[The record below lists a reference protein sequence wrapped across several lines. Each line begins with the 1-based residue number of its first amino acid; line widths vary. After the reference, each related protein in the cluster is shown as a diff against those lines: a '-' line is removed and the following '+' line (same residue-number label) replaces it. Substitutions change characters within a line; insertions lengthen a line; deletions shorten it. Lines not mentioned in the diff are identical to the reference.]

1 MPPLGTM
8 ATTGSRPRP
17 QPEPEP
23 QFEEASE
30 EPKPELHLD
39 REEQK
44 RPRPQPEPEPE
55 PEPEPFT
62 SVERGDAKTTPIL
75 SNEKGCIGDFC
86 AEFSCKVS
94 TRLPRSRRRRDQLSQ
109 SAPLCAHLQNLG
121 FDREISRG
129 EGPSEIQDWHETFGR
144 NVCCGKAC
152 GADTTLAVRGVFA
165 LTMAS
170 VWVWT
175 QIDFMKERPDGSD
188 ADSAPDTYA
197 YGYYWIY
204 LTHITLTLQVIYH
217 ALAVA
222 LAVKAKNEAEGE
234 SAPADVPRL
243 AKLTWFM
250 QAVCLPST
258 FFVFVLYWGLVFDG
272 ELQAIACF
280 THGVNFAVMMADAYA
295 SGFPVLLAHAL
306 YFMIYAALYLCWT
319 FVHYQSGVGNEKGE
333 PYIYS
338 AVNWAHPDAVKALA
352 VSRILRTLRSIWP
365 A

>member
-1 MPPLGTM
+1 M
-8 ATTGSRPRP
+8 
-17 QPEPEP
+17 
-23 QFEEASE
+23 
-30 EPKPELHLD
+30 
-39 REEQK
+39 
-44 RPRPQPEPEPE
+44 
-55 PEPEPFT
+55 
-62 SVERGDAKTTPIL
+62 
-75 SNEKGCIGDFC
+75 
-86 AEFSCKVS
+86 
-94 TRLPRSRRRRDQLSQ
+94 
-109 SAPLCAHLQNLG
+109 
-121 FDREISRG
+121 
-129 EGPSEIQDWHETFGR
+129 
-144 NVCCGKAC
+144 CCGKAC
-152 GADTTLAVRGVFA
+152 GANTTLAVRGVFA

-175 QIDFMKERPDGSD
+175 QLDFLKERPDGSD

-222 LAVKAKNEAEGE
+222 LAVKAKNKAEGE
-234 SAPADVPRL
+234 ESVPRL

>member
-1 MPPLGTM
+1 
-8 ATTGSRPRP
+8 
-17 QPEPEP
+17 
-23 QFEEASE
+23 
-30 EPKPELHLD
+30 
-39 REEQK
+39 
-44 RPRPQPEPEPE
+44 
-55 PEPEPFT
+55 
-62 SVERGDAKTTPIL
+62 V
-75 SNEKGCIGDFC
+75 
-86 AEFSCKVS
+86 
-94 TRLPRSRRRRDQLSQ
+94 
-109 SAPLCAHLQNLG
+109 HLQNLG

-129 EGPSEIQDWHETFGR
+129 EIEDWRDTFGR
-144 NVCCGKAC
+144 NACCGKPCSRNA
-152 GADTTLAVRGVFA
+152 TLAVRGVFA

-222 LAVKAKNEAEGE
+222 LAVKAKNKAEGE
-234 SAPADVPRL
+234 ESVAYDAREEPGEGEGAPVAVPRL

-295 SGFPVLLAHAL
+295 SGFPILLAHAL

-352 VSRILRTLRSIWP
+352 VSRILHTLRSIWP